1 MGDKLMEYMFKSK
14 VKSVTNEV
22 MGEEENP
29 EEEEKRKKKQ
39 QVNIIKNNEI
49 KMNNKSNK
57 IK

>member
-1 MGDKLMEYMFKSK
+1 MGDKIMEYMFKSK

-39 QVNIIKNNEI
+39 QVKKYKNN
-49 KMNNKSNK
+49 S
-57 IK
+57 